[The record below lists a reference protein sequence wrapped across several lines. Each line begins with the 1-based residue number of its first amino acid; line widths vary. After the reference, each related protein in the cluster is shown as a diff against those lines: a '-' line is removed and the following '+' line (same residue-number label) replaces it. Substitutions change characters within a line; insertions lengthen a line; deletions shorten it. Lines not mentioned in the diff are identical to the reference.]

1 MIKYVHINKYES
13 DEPIVVK
20 VSSKLLKI
28 VDKICSLSRKHQEL
42 DKLMIEEFAK
52 INNISEEEASEIMC
66 FGDFMV
72 DISQYGGGLLLD
84 EISLDEYKRL
94 KDGNNDR

>member
-1 MIKYVHINKYES
+1 MKYVQINKHEN

-28 VDKICSLSRKHQEL
+28 INKMRVLSRKHQKL

-52 INNISEEEASEIMC
+52 INNISEYEASELMC

-94 KDGNNDR
+94 KDGNNV